1 MSPFPRNGVPYV
13 LLSDAVPFSLTP
25 DEAVHCSL
33 SRSCLSRKPSP
44 TPHRG
49 KFPVHFASSRRFCR
63 SRPRSGDAA
72 ADLPA
77 EGRFQAGRGMRRAGP
92 SRARRVPQ
100 HSIPFTEEDEA
111 PTNSTPPRRFVAA
124 SVLFHS
130 DRRRHP
136 QIRS

>member
-1 MSPFPRNGVPYV
+1 V

-33 SRSCLSRKPSP
+33 PRSYLSRKPSP
-44 TPHRG
+44 APHRG

-63 SRPRSGDAA
+63 SRVRSGDVAA
-72 ADLPA
+72 NLPA
-77 EGRFQAGRGMRRAGP
+77 EGRFRAGRGLRRAGP
-92 SRARRVPQ
+92 SGARRVPQ
-100 HSIPFTEEDEA
+100 HSIPFTEEDKA
-111 PTNSTPPRRFVAA
+111 PANPTPPRLFVAA

-130 DRRRHP
+130 DPRRHP